1 MRWVRAIPGCDGAP
15 AWLARSRRIALAV
28 ALAVGLIGSAPTS
41 AQERRAVI
49 VADIKGAIGVATA
62 EFVEQTIEDAATS
75 GAVLVVFRIDTPGG
89 LVTST
94 RDIIQKILAAPLPI
108 AVYVAPGGAR
118 AASAGTYIVYA
129 AHVAA
134 MAPATNL
141 GAATPVRLGGPPG
154 TPGGERPRE
163 RGRDDGKNGG
173 DGPAADDASALDRKA
188 LNDAVA
194 FLRSLAQLRGRN
206 VEWAEKAVVSAA
218 TLTAEDAVRENVVDL
233 VASDVKDLLAKI
245 DGRKVVADGRERALA
260 TKDAQVVESHPDWRS
275 RIIAAMT
282 DPTVAYFLLI
292 IGIYGIIFEF
302 WNPGFVLPG
311 VLGGVCL
318 LLALAALSVLP
329 VDYAGLALII
339 LGVAFMVA
347 EAFTP
352 GIGALGI
359 GGLIAFVAGSIFLYN
374 PRGADIEIAVSWPA
388 IVVASAVS
396 ALFMFGVLGFAMRAR
411 KAAVVTGV
419 EEMLGSEARVLD
431 WQGERGHVRAHGEIW
446 RARADRALEP
456 GATVRVRQV
465 DGLTLV
471 VEPGD
476 PA

>member
-1 MRWVRAIPGCDGAP
+1 MRWFRTIAGCGDAP
-15 AWLARSRRIALAV
+15 APLMRRRLLPVVV
-28 ALAVGLIGSAPTS
+28 ALAIALTGSAPGD
-41 AQERRAVI
+41 AQEQGAVV

-62 EFVEQTIEDAATS
+62 EFVEQTIEDAATG
-75 GAVLVVFRIDTPGG
+75 GATLIVFRMDTPGG

-94 RDIIQKILAAPLPI
+94 REIIQKILVSPVPI

-163 RGRDDGKNGG
+163 RGRDDGKKDG
-173 DGPAADDASALDRKA
+173 DAPAADDASALDRKS

-233 VASDVKDLLAKI
+233 VANDVKDLLAKI
-245 DGRKVVADGRERALA
+245 DGRKVVAGGEERALA
-260 TKDAQVVESHPDWRS
+260 TAQAKIVEVHPDWRS
-275 RIIAAMT
+275 RIIAAIT

-339 LGVAFMVA
+339 LGVSFMFA

-359 GGLIAFVAGSIFLYN
+359 GGLIAFIAGSIFLYN
-374 PRGADIEIAVSWPA
+374 PRGADVEIAVSWSA
-388 IVVASAVS
+388 IAAASAVS

-411 KAAVVTGV
+411 RAAVVTGV
-419 EEMLGSEARVLD
+419 EEMLGSEARVVD

-446 RARADRALEP
+446 RARADRALAP

-471 VEPGD
+471 VESSD